1 MLPRSSALASRHLL
15 RPASSSSHSPSA
27 HAPSAAR
34 LACQQSTSSHQQHEQ
49 GASSSAFGGV
59 AKAVAAALGVSVGVA
74 AYKKLSEAELPA
86 PMVLQAK
93 AIEGITPEAEQEIL
107 HKENRYG

>member
-1 MLPRSSALASRHLL
+1 MLPRSSALAARHLL
-15 RPASSSSHSPSA
+15 RPASSSG

-34 LACQQSTSSHQQHEQ
+34 LAAASLQANHQSTSSHQQEQ
-49 GASSSAFGGV
+49 GASSSFGGV
-59 AKAVAAALGVSVGVA
+59 AKAVAAALGVTVGVA

-86 PMVLQAK
+86 PMMLQAK

-107 HKENRYG
+107 HKENR

>member
-1 MLPRSSALASRHLL
+1 MLPRSSALAARHLL
-15 RPASSSSHSPSA
+15 RPASSSG

-34 LACQQSTSSHQQHEQ
+34 LAAAPLQANQSTSSHQQEQ
-49 GASSSAFGGV
+49 GTSSSFGGV
-59 AKAVAAALGVSVGVA
+59 AKAVAAALGVTVGVA

-93 AIEGITPEAEQEIL
+93 AIEGITPKAEQEIL
-107 HKENRYG
+107 HKENR